1 MSECIGSKDVIVA
14 GEERAQQLS
23 ILNAVHAAAG
33 SRASGIPPSVGVKV
47 RTSAGEKKTKGNET
61 IGNLEKSGK
70 KVAVGR
76 SRDDIGVTPLGKSFG
91 LTVGQSKSGNESRK
105 DLRKSPGQMAAMS
118 RVRVH
123 IERFRSV
130 STDKQLR
137 EAKTKQDEAAIRR
150 FNRRS
155 KQTLSP
161 AVKKNKGNT
170 IGNAK
175 SGQKALAGGRSRG
188 DSKEKTSEASAH
200 QERKAEAETKAFT
213 RLALKLVRDEHC
225 CGEGNCCEKFLDYVD
240 TSLPN
245 AVGSPANSGVRQM
258 QEGDDYDADFHQGD
272 EVAGWSDNDVEL
284 ASVGDGDDDSM
295 GSGVGRVDGAGAK
308 RCDEEGAADLGNG
321 AELASVAGSSDSDD
335 DSVGSGG
342 DRERVGDAGVNRG
355 AEQQVVGEGDENAE
369 VNGDLEGV
377 VTKPV
382 WVDGPSTFELSPG
395 GTQIECKVCEMAGGE
410 YVTQRM
416 SSFQDHLR
424 LKHPGVSEPS
434 FSTCLGC
441 GRFFQG
447 VPGLSRHIASVKRGK
462 DKHPLRYAQCVEKVS
477 PPPRQQR
484 GEGAA
489 PAPRVGIPAGGQ
501 QENGDEAEG
510 VEAAC
515 DRIGIEKL
523 AAFHRDKM
531 VFVHKSWGASFL
543 TVVTAVLDQIGNGAE
558 ESGRDAAMLALT
570 ILPGLIINI
579 NRRDKKLR
587 VKDFLETTAKL
598 SDQGITVGV
607 VKAACDLYDR
617 FAGAEDSTQNGKRV
631 QSGRVT
637 AATLGKQAQ
646 KMLREGR
653 IGAAGHCLSQIDKLQ
668 TEGVGANGYVDPAMC
683 LSMDE
688 RRKIISDLHPPARS
702 PESGFDEPADRAM
715 EDEPPGLKVTAEQAL
730 HYAKTMSKGTAPG
743 ADGWV
748 DHVIRWLVSEAES
761 RGGGDLNIAL
771 SKLGDALASFAN
783 AAYSGAMSKKSA
795 KLFNRVRSVIA
806 SKDVTVGGF
815 RPMGLKGTFARW
827 VGRMAANLTG
837 RAVAKHLM
845 PVQLAVGMSDGCGV
859 GVRTAQA
866 WLDKP
871 PINGAWQHSRAVVS
885 LDVKNAFNS
894 LDRGEIRSGV
904 RKYAPEM
911 VRFFRLCY
919 DDPLPLYH
927 SSGEQVGEA
936 AIGVLQGDPM
946 SGIYSGIAFKEPY
959 TKMQAA
965 LLEEEKALDERE
977 EAHVD
982 NIAEAQGGDIEQH
995 EEPAQE
1001 AFTLGFADDGN
1012 LCARL
1017 GALVHMMP
1025 RAQVI
1030 LADHGLEGAMHKF
1043 VLAGPEVHRLPPEE
1057 RAQIESGGVRKLSSD
1072 GLKMFGCFVGN
1083 EKWVKERVAE
1093 KIDSHTPQDPTILRI
1108 LGDTRGGL
1116 AVLSMHYNSKTQ
1128 FISRHQEPHITKEAL
1143 VKHNERIDGM
1153 LGALI
1158 GDDPNRPLFREL
1170 RSLPRKLG
1178 GLGIG
1183 AYGGIQTASGVMVSR
1198 AKSLAYAK
1206 EYVPS
1211 VMVAMKQSQD
1221 IYPVYLGD
1229 AEGIS
1234 TEEESGIE
1242 LSDEQEE
1249 GRQSDDG
1256 PAVAAVY
1263 RISISPAVHA
1273 LVERRVRDTLA
1284 QMEEEGERTKP
1295 KLAYFISAQDPNAG
1309 KFIGC
1314 AHGIGHPDAISN
1326 EAYKA
1331 ALRVRMLAPPRD
1343 KAGRVATQ
1351 CYGCNKRVLV
1361 DREGI
1366 SRPVFEHNWA
1376 HFAACINGTTGPFS
1390 SRHKGIVELVATLV
1404 ESAAKARGTAVV
1416 LQREKSSLLP
1426 FAPGQVEGLPEGPY
1440 LPGYSPRMDLHVQW
1454 ESGKQRFIDVA
1465 VADPGC
1471 SSYLAA
1477 GSSARAEAAA
1487 EAREKD
1493 KRCSFKKDFRGVPE
1507 DEFVPF
1513 VLEATGRV
1521 GPAAMKFLYSI
1532 GASNDMLRRFFERV
1546 SLMCAKNLGRL
1557 ALHSQGVSS

>member
-1 MSECIGSKDVIVA
+1 MSECIGSKDLIVA
-14 GEERAQQLS
+14 GEERTQQPS

-33 SRASGIPPSVGVKV
+33 SRASGILPSVGVKV
-47 RTSAGEKKTKGNET
+47 RTSAGEKKKKGNET

-76 SRDDIGVTPLGKSFG
+76 SRDDIIGVTPLGKSFG
-91 LTVGQSKSGNESRK
+91 LTLGQSKSGNESRR
-105 DLRKSPGQMAAMS
+105 DSRKSAGQMAAMS

-123 IERFRSV
+123 SDRLRSGI
-130 STDKQLR
+130 SKDKQLR
-137 EAKTKQDEAAIRR
+137 EAKTKQDEMAIRR
-150 FNRRS
+150 ISGKS
-155 KQTLSP
+155 KQALSP
-161 AVKKNKGNT
+161 AVKTNKWSA
-170 IGNAK
+170 IGNEK
-175 SGQKALAGGRSRG
+175 PGQKVAGRSKG
-188 DSKEKTSEASAH
+188 DSKENNTSKASAS
-200 QERKAEAETKAFT
+200 QEKKVEDETKAFT
-213 RLALKLVRDEHC
+213 RLALELVRDEHC
-225 CGEGNCCEKFLDYVD
+225 CGEGNCCEKFLDYVG

-258 QEGDDYDADFHQGD
+258 QEGDDYGADFHQGD
-272 EVAGWSDNDVEL
+272 EDIGWIDNDAEL
-284 ASVGDGDDDSM
+284 ASGGGGDDDSV
-295 GSGVGRVDGAGAK
+295 GSGLERVDGAGAK
-308 RCDEEGAADLGNG
+308 RGDEEGAADRDNG
-321 AELASVAGSSDSDD
+321 AELASGGSRGDD

-342 DRERVGDAGVNRG
+342 GRERVDGAGVNIG
-355 AEQQVVGEGDENAE
+355 AEQQVAGEGDENAE
-369 VNGDLEGV
+369 VNGDLEGGV
-377 VTKPV
+377 PKPV
-382 WVDGPSTFELSPG
+382 WVDGPSTFELSQG
-395 GTQIECKVCEMAGGE
+395 GTQIECKVCEKAGVE

-424 LKHPGVSEPS
+424 VKHPGVAEPS

-441 GRFFQG
+441 GRYFQG
-447 VPGLSRHIASVKRGK
+447 APGLSRHIASVKRGK
-462 DKHPLRYAQCVEKVS
+462 DKHPARYAQCVEKVS

-484 GEGAA
+484 VGEAA

-501 QENGDEAEG
+501 QQNGDEAEG

-523 AAFHRDKM
+523 VAFHRDKM

-543 TVVTAVLDQIGNGAE
+543 TVVTAVLEQIGNGVD
-558 ESGRDAAMLALT
+558 ESSRDAAMLALT

-598 SDQGITVGV
+598 SDQEISVGV

-617 FAGAEDSTQNGKRV
+617 FAGAEDSTQNGRRL

-637 AATLGKQAQ
+637 TATLGKQAQ

-683 LSMDE
+683 LSMEE
-688 RRKIISDLHPPARS
+688 RRKVISDLHPPARS
-702 PESGFDEPADRAM
+702 PESGFDEPADRPM

-761 RGGGDLNIAL
+761 RGGGCSNIAL
-771 SKLGDALASFAN
+771 SKLGDALAAFAN

-806 SKDVTVGGF
+806 SKDVKVGGF

-827 VGRMAANLTG
+827 VGRMAANLSG
-837 RAVAKHLM
+837 KAVAKHLM
-845 PVQLAVGMSDGCGV
+845 PVQLAVGMSDGCGI

-871 PINGAWQHSRAVVS
+871 PINGAWQHSRAVIS

-959 TKMQAA
+959 AKLQAA
-965 LLEEEKALDERE
+965 LVEEEKALDERE

-1012 LCARL
+1012 LCGRL
-1017 GALVHMMP
+1017 GAVVHMTP

-1043 VLAGPEVHRLPPEE
+1043 VLAGPGVHRLPPEE
-1057 RAQIESGGVRKLSSD
+1057 RAQIESYGVRKLSSD

-1083 EKWVKERVAE
+1083 DKWVKERVAE

-1128 FISRHQEPHITKEAL
+1128 FISRHQEPHLTNEAL
-1143 VKHNERIDGM
+1143 VKHNGRIDGM

-1183 AYGGIQTASGVMVSR
+1183 AYGGVQTASGVMVSR
-1198 AKSLAYAK
+1198 AKSLAFAK
-1206 EYVPS
+1206 EHVPS

-1221 IYPVYLGD
+1221 IYPVYLGS

-1376 HFAACINGTTGPFS
+1376 HSAACTAGTTGPFS
-1390 SRHKGIVELVATLV
+1390 TRHKGIVELVATLV
-1404 ESAAKARGTAVV
+1404 ESAAKARGTAVA

-1493 KRCSFKKDFRGVPE
+1493 KRCSFKRDFRGVPE
-1507 DEFVPF
+1507 EEFVPF

-1521 GPAAMKFLYSI
+1521 GPAAMKFLHSI
-1532 GASNDMLRRFFERV
+1532 GATSDMLRRFFERV

-1557 ALHSQGVSS
+1557 ALHSQGVRS